1 MAETPPAPERGA
13 RSTWIGQET
22 RVEGKITS
30 REDICIQ
37 GRLKGSVESTA
48 AVLIPEGGQVEA
60 GILARNVTI
69 HGRVT
74 GDVEA
79 IEKAE
84 IGASG
89 ILTGGIL
96 AATVVVHAGATF
108 EGTVRSRAKSEAK
121 PEPRT
126 TPETKA
132 ATEAQGRTRRGKD
145 ESVR

>member
-1 MAETPPAPERGA
+1 MTEAPHAPDRGA

-22 RVEGKITS
+22 LVEGKITT

-60 GILARNVTI
+60 DILARSVTI

-79 IEKAE
+79 TEKAE
-84 IGASG
+84 IGPSG
-89 ILTGGIL
+89 VLTGGIL

-108 EGTVRSRAKSEAK
+108 EGAVRSRGAPESKPAEETAAEKPAAREAK
-121 PEPRT
+121 
-126 TPETKA
+126 
-132 ATEAQGRTRRGKD
+132 D
-145 ESVR
+145 E

>member
-1 MAETPPAPERGA
+1 MTEAPRPPERGA

-22 RVEGKITS
+22 LIEGKITT
-30 REDICIQ
+30 REDVCIQ

-60 GILARNVTI
+60 DILARNVTI

-79 IEKAE
+79 TEKAE

-89 ILTGGIL
+89 VLTGGIL

-108 EGTVRSRAKSEAK
+108 EGAVRSRGNAESKPAAETTAEKEAA
-121 PEPRT
+121 PRGGDQNA
-126 TPETKA
+126 P
-132 ATEAQGRTRRGKD
+132 
-145 ESVR
+145 